1 VRSTKSP
8 SWIERLLGAGPI
20 AASPHVVGLRD
31 DTLVY
36 ARVERREDGA
46 LQVLRHLEVAVPGGF
61 AEGPLAGSPR
71 EPETLATALRELFER
86 AGGRIEE
93 ATLVL
98 PDGWLRLVFAEFT
111 ELPTAPGPREEALR
125 FKLRQLVPFR
135 PEELRLR
142 AVEVTPLPDQEE
154 PRRLVVA
161 FALEALLGP
170 VETAFERAG
179 VRLSVVTNASL
190 ALASALPESGLG
202 LLVTADEH
210 SYTVLV
216 TRDGEPLLSRHK
228 ELGGLPLEETA
239 AAVAR
244 ELRLTVTFLEERLPE
259 RRLER
264 IFVAAPE
271 AALWADVVGAAVE
284 AECAI
289 VDASRLRARVGELPP
304 GFRFDRGGALLGA
317 ALLEVA

>member
-8 SWIERLLGAGPI
+8 SWIERLLGAGAI
-20 AASPHVVGLRD
+20 AAPPHIVGLRD
-31 DTLVY
+31 DALVY

-46 LQVLRHLEVAVPGGF
+46 LQVLRHLEVPLPGGF
-61 AEGPLAGSPR
+61 GEGSLGGPPR
-71 EPETLATALRELFER
+71 EPEALATALRELFER

-98 PDGWLRLVFAEFT
+98 PDRWLRLVFAEFT

-125 FKLRQLVPFR
+125 FKLRQLVPYR

-142 AVEVTPLPDQEE
+142 AVEVTPLPEQAE
-154 PRRLVVA
+154 PRRLAVA

-170 VETAFERAG
+170 VEGAFESVG
-179 VRLSVVTNASL
+179 VRPSVVTGASL
-190 ALASALPESGLG
+190 ALASAMPVSGLD
-202 LLVTADEH
+202 LLVAADEQC
-210 SYTVLV
+210 YTVLV
-216 TRDGEPLLSRHK
+216 TRDGEPLLFRHK
-228 ELGGLPLEETA
+228 DLGGLPLEETTS
-239 AAVAR
+239 AVAR
-244 ELRLTVTFLEERLPE
+244 DLRLTRTFLEERLPE
-259 RRLER
+259 RRLEG

-271 AALWADVVGAAVE
+271 AALWAEVVADAVD